1 MGIYL
6 PPSLEMPLVIG
17 SVISYF
23 VGKYLVKR
31 AKERSGEL
39 ADADVEQCNRRGV
52 LFASGMIV
60 GESLMGVIIAVIIV
74 LSVTSGGS
82 EDPLGIVGKSF
93 AETAEWLGL
102 IVFLAVIVYFIRLVI
117 STKFNREEALE
128 IKRINE
134 EENK

>member
-1 MGIYL
+1 MWYSI
-6 PPSLEMPLVIG
+6 V
-17 SVISYF
+17 
-23 VGKYLVKR
+23 
-31 AKERSGEL
+31 A
-39 ADADVEQCNRRGV
+39 AV
-52 LFASGMIV
+52 LIASGI
-60 GESLMGVIIAVIIV
+60 
-74 LSVTSGGS
+74 LSFIYV
-82 EDPLGIVGKSF
+82 DPLGIVGKSF